1 MCSYKMDKI
10 INPDSQSLLLSDQ
23 ADVLPYQEQTLH
35 LVQSGSA
42 AACPLY
48 EAAPYYHKRLRAL
61 HFSVICETSVCFPQG
76 LSFRY

>member
-1 MCSYKMDKI
+1 MDKI

-48 EAAPYYHKRLRAL
+48 EAAPY
-61 HFSVICETSVCFPQG
+61 
-76 LSFRY
+76 

>member
-1 MCSYKMDKI
+1 MDKI

-23 ADVLPYQEQTLH
+23 ADVLPYQEQALH

-48 EAAPYYHKRLRAL
+48 EAAPY
-61 HFSVICETSVCFPQG
+61 
-76 LSFRY
+76 